1 MRGGRIPAPAR
12 KPVMTTHLPAATC
25 PPELS
30 TVRDFLR
37 YAVSRFRQAKLVHG
51 HGVTDA
57 HDEAAFLVLEGLH
70 LPVDRL
76 DPYLD
81 ARLTARECQR
91 LADLVEA
98 RVTTRKPACYLLNK
112 AYIGGL
118 AFYVDERV
126 IVPRSY
132 IGELMLG
139 GLFDGEQLP
148 DDFDASSVTRV
159 LDLCTGSGCLAILAA
174 HLFPIATVDA
184 VDLSAEA
191 LEVAKINVAD
201 HGLSDRITLIQ
212 SDLFKALKGKKYDLI
227 LTNPPYVTAEEV
239 AAFPPEYAAEPKMAH
254 LGGADGMDLVR
265 SILKDAKKHLT
276 PEGGL
281 ICELGLGR
289 EIIEDEF
296 DDLPLLWLDSEES
309 EGEVFWV
316 GAGEL

>member
-1 MRGGRIPAPAR
+1 MPA
-12 KPVMTTHLPAATC
+12 TLPAVIC
-25 PPELS
+25 PPEL
-30 TVRDFLR
+30 TTLRDFLR

-81 ARLTARECQR
+81 ARLTGAECQR
-91 LADLVEA
+91 LANLIEA
-98 RVTTRKPACYLLNK
+98 RVTTRKPACYLVNK
-112 AYIGGL
+112 AYIG
-118 AFYVDERV
+118 AVPFYVDERV

-139 GLFDGEQLP
+139 GLFDGDQLP
-148 DDFDASSVTRV
+148 DDFDAENVTRV

-174 HLFPIATVDA
+174 HLFPNATVDA
-184 VDLSAEA
+184 VDLSADA
-191 LEVAKINVAD
+191 LAVAKINVTD
-201 HGLSDRITLIQ
+201 HDLADRITLIE
-212 SDLFKALKGKKYDLI
+212 SDLFKALKGRKYDLI
-227 LTNPPYVTAEEV
+227 ITNPPYVTADEV
-239 AAFPPEYAAEPKMAH
+239 TAFPPEYAAEPTMAH

-265 SILKDAKKHLT
+265 RILKDAKKHLT

-281 ICELGLGR
+281 LCELGLGR

-296 DDLPLLWLDSEES
+296 DEVPLLWLDSAES

-316 GAGEL
+316 GAAEL